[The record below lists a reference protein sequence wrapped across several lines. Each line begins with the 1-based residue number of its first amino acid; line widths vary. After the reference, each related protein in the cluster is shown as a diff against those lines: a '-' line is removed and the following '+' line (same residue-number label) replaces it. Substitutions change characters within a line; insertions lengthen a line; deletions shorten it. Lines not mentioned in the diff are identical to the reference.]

1 MNVLVL
7 GGGGREHAIIKAL
20 RKNPTINRIY
30 CTPGNDGMDG
40 GTPFPIAADNFS
52 TLIRF
57 AKTEHVEY
65 IVVSPDNPLVEGA
78 VDRFTEAGFRCFGP
92 TKAAAQLEGSKIFAK
107 AFMKRH
113 EIPTA
118 RYEAFS
124 TAQNAR
130 DYIHTEASAGHL
142 PLVIKADGLALGK
155 GVVIAESEEEA
166 QDTITRFME
175 QDAFGES
182 GHRLIVEEFMEGPE
196 VTVLTLTDGKT
207 IVPLLSSMDHKRAY
221 DGDKGPNTGGM
232 GVIAPNPFYTS
243 DIADVCRKTIFE
255 PTIKGMC
262 EEGMPF
268 KGCLYFGLMLTKEGP
283 KVVEYNC
290 RFGDPEAQAILPL
303 LESDL
308 FTLFQAV
315 SDETLSEDMV
325 RFTDGA
331 SCCVILASKGYPKQ
345 YEKNV
350 EITLPRHLR
359 DKIFCAGVRKKGS
372 TYYTN
377 GGRVVGVVETAPT
390 LHEAITKAYETAEEI
405 SFRTKFFRTDIGQKA
420 LEALERSQA

>member
-1 MNVLVL
+1 M
-7 GGGGREHAIIKAL
+7 
-20 RKNPTINRIY
+20 
-30 CTPGNDGMDG
+30 
-40 GTPFPIAADNFS
+40 
-52 TLIRF
+52 
-57 AKTEHVEY
+57 
-65 IVVSPDNPLVEGA
+65 
-78 VDRFTEAGFRCFGP
+78 
-92 TKAAAQLEGSKIFAK
+92 
-107 AFMKRH
+107 
-113 EIPTA
+113 
-118 RYEAFS
+118 
-124 TAQNAR
+124 
-130 DYIHTEASAGHL
+130 
-142 PLVIKADGLALGK
+142 
-155 GVVIAESEEEA
+155 
-166 QDTITRFME
+166 
-175 QDAFGES
+175 
-182 GHRLIVEEFMEGPE
+182 
-196 VTVLTLTDGKT
+196 TVLTLTDGKT